1 MVSARWKGKTVHS
14 CMALTFWVS
23 LYCFQI
29 PPQKPCFFLHC
40 FLTEFTILRLS
51 PMRVDKSLSTCV
63 CFVLWPGK
71 CNRAS
76 LCSSCFSVASAT
88 TSVLV
93 ALKVW
98 LCRLTLRRRGK
109 EDGNSPRSSLCRGAW
124 LQMLCSCGIH
134 LPAFQGG
141 DFSVC

>member
-1 MVSARWKGKTVHS
+1 
-14 CMALTFWVS
+14 
-23 LYCFQI
+23 
-29 PPQKPCFFLHC
+29 
-40 FLTEFTILRLS
+40 
-51 PMRVDKSLSTCV
+51 MRVDKSLSTCV

-98 LCRLTLRRRGK
+98 LCRLTGDVGRRMAILQGAPSAGERGYRCSGPVASISLLFK
-109 EDGNSPRSSLCRGAW
+109 GMIFQSVRLQLLNIPPSVDHQRSQNEIIKTTFLSK
-124 LQMLCSCGIH
+124 GI
-134 LPAFQGG
+134 F
-141 DFSVC
+141 